1 VPSVRAL
8 GCIFSCV
15 QSWCCTFV
23 ASVFFT
29 LNVVIPAAMSCGV
42 ISSMLGSSDNLV
54 LRVSPSSLM
63 RL

>member
-1 VPSVRAL
+1 M
-8 GCIFSCV
+8 
-15 QSWCCTFV
+15 

-29 LNVVIPAAMSCGV
+29 LNVVIPAAMSFGV
-42 ISSMLGSSDNLV
+42 ISSMFGSSDNLV